1 MQKVVKNQVFTADKI
16 CTSFNVFRFFGG
28 NGQVYRTV
36 KSKSFHL
43 HGLLKGLGTCH
54 LVPIISI
61 SEYHLQKVAFA
72 LVSLAS
78 KKVDISPALPYSKGL
93 QKRRIKI

>member
-1 MQKVVKNQVFTADKI
+1 MT
-16 CTSFNVFRFFGG
+16 
-28 NGQVYRTV
+28 
-36 KSKSFHL
+36 KSLHL
-43 HGLLKGLGTCH
+43 HELMKGLGLFC

-78 KKVDISPALPYSKGL
+78 KKVDISPALPYSKVL